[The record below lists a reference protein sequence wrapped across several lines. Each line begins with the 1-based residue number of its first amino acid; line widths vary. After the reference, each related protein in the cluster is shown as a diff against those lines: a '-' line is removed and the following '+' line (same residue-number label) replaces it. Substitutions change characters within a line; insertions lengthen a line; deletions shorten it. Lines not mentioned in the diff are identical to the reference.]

1 MATNFGLVAHTTER
15 NSIEL
20 AVKGFSDR
28 FAQGGLAH
36 TRWSIEA
43 EDGALV
49 IFSKLAHSQELYDPL
64 LDLIQA
70 VMIPVQDYLCLGG
83 IEVLLLT
90 RVPRQIGD
98 SLQVIQA
105 DVVLLIAWPELLE
118 LLELPHRDLL
128 RLLGQL
134 QLFQLRLHLVDFIL
148 FFLRLPAIRQTLA
161 IFDLLLERL

>member
-1 MATNFGLVAHTTER
+1 MATNFGLIAHTTER
-15 NSIEL
+15 HSIEL
-20 AVKGFSDR
+20 AVESFSDR

-36 TRWSIEA
+36 TWRSIEA
-43 EDGALV
+43 EDAALI

-64 LDLIQA
+64 LDLIQT
-70 VMIPVQDYLCLGG
+70 VVILVQDYLSLGG

-90 RVPRQIGD
+90 RVPRQIGN
-98 SLQVIQA
+98 SLQVVQA
-105 DVVLLIAWPELLE
+105 DVVLLVARPQLLE

-128 RLLGQL
+128 RLLRQL

-148 FFLRLPAIRQTLA
+148 FLLRLPAIRQTLA